1 MTKTLRTGLEN
12 EMRYFGFLKEVVKRD
27 IKRKYYKSA
36 LGVVWTVLNPLL
48 SMLVMTFIFSTL
60 FRRSVNNFA
69 IYLLCG
75 QLIFSFINGSGSRSL
90 NAILGNAG
98 YIRSMYIPKYIFVLS
113 CVIQSFVDLLF
124 SLSALVLVMLI
135 TGAPFTPYMLF
146 LPVVFVLAFMFALGW
161 AFVLA
166 TYGTFLRDLHH
177 LYGIFSTLWMYLSAI
192 FYPTTIVPAAYRF
205 VFDINPMI
213 HYISLMRAIC
223 HEGVM
228 PSEKSLIIATCFSVL
243 ILTFGISVF
252 KSKEDKFFLYV

>member
-1 MTKTLRTGLEN
+1 MINAKKSTLEN
-12 EMRYFGFLKEVVKRD
+12 EMKYFVFLKEVVKRD

-36 LGVVWTVLNPLL
+36 LGVLWTVLNPLL

-60 FRRSVNNFA
+60 FRRNVENFP

-75 QLIFSFINGSGSRSL
+75 QLMFNFINGAGRQSL
-90 NAILGNAG
+90 SAILGNAG
-98 YIRSMYIPKYIFVLS
+98 YIRSIYIPKYIFVLS
-113 CVIQSFVDLLF
+113 KVIESFVDMLF
-124 SLSALVLVMLI
+124 SLAALVLVMLI
-135 TGAPFTPYMLF
+135 TGAPFTPYLIF
-146 LPVVFVLAFMFALGW
+146 LPVVFVLAFMFALGISL
-161 AFVLA
+161 VLA

-192 FYPTTIVPAAYRF
+192 FYPVTIVPAAYRF

-243 ILTFGISVF
+243 FLIFGISVF
-252 KSKEDKFFLYV
+252 ISKEDKFFLYI

>member
-1 MTKTLRTGLEN
+1 MK
-12 EMRYFGFLKEVVKRD
+12 YFVFLKEVVKRD

-36 LGVVWTVLNPLL
+36 LGVLWTVLHPLL

-60 FRRSVNNFA
+60 FRRNIDNFP

-75 QLIFSFINGSGSRSL
+75 QLMFGFINGAGRQSL

-98 YIRSMYIPKYIFVLS
+98 YIRSIYIPKYIFVLS
-113 CVIQSFVDLLF
+113 KVIESFVDMLF
-124 SLSALVLVMLI
+124 SLSALFIVMLI
-135 TGAPFTPYMLF
+135 TGSNFSVYLIF
-146 LPVVFVLAFMFALGW
+146 LPVVFILAFMFALGLS
-161 AFVLA
+161 FILA

-192 FYPTTIVPAAYRF
+192 FYPMTIVPAAYRF

-213 HYISLMRAIC
+213 HYISLMRSIC
-223 HEGVM
+223 HEGTM

-243 ILTFGISVF
+243 FLAFGISVF
-252 KSKEDKFFLYV
+252 KSKEDKFFLYI